1 MDQKIKN
8 YILTQPAERQ
18 SILSDI
24 HSIIL
29 DQDKSVTSG
38 IELLMGKEMI
48 IYKCNG
54 MMKYGLAGVK
64 NYMSLHVLP
73 IYGSKTL
80 FEKYKSLL
88 TKANFQKGCIN
99 FDSGDKMP
107 LDIMRQLISDCSKV
121 DLKKIREDQLNER
134 KLRAKAKKHEG

>member
-8 YILTQPAERQ
+8 YILAQPADRQ

-29 DQDKSVTSG
+29 DKDKSVTSE
-38 IELLMGKEMI
+38 IEPMMGKEMI
-48 IYKCNG
+48 IYKANG

-88 TKANFQKGCIN
+88 TRANFQKGCIN
-99 FDSGDKMP
+99 FDTAEKMP
-107 LDIMRQLISDCSKV
+107 LDIVRQLISDCSKV

-134 KLRAKAKKHEG
+134 KLRAKAKK